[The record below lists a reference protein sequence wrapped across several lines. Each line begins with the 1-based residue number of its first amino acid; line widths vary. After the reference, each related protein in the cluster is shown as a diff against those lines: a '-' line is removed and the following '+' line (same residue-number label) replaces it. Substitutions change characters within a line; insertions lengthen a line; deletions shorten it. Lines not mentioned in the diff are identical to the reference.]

1 MSSNRDNAKLIYQA
15 NVEQTEAIVFV
26 NWMKA
31 RNLRGFINMYR
42 LSWSVNQMMQ
52 RARNNGLFD
61 ARIAIVGPTEVLVVS
76 YWENEEALRASFRD
90 KAHVEMMRYTYQHPE
105 DLVLG
110 NETYSRPFSTRY
122 MNEPGGFALA
132 QPDNIPAPERFNTP
146 QEIPA

>member
-1 MSSNRDNAKLIYQA
+1 MSSNRENAKRIYQA
-15 NVEQTEAIVFV
+15 NSEPTEAIVFV

-52 RARNNGLFD
+52 RARKNGLFD
-61 ARIAIVGPTEVLVVS
+61 ARVAIVGPREVLVVS

-90 KAHVEMMRYTYQHPE
+90 KAHVEMMRYTYQYPD

-122 MNEPGGFALA
+122 LNEAGGFALA
-132 QPDNIPAPERFNTP
+132 KSIHTP